1 MIGIDLKA
9 TEKFIQ
15 EEVWN
20 RNIQK
25 AYEGLDLVLTGKGKG
40 NDFLGWVNLP
50 SEIGTACGKLREY
63 R

>member
-25 AYEGLDLVLTGKGKG
+25 AYEGLDLVLTGKEKEMIFWGG
-40 NDFLGWVNLP
+40 
-50 SEIGTACGKLREY
+50 
-63 R
+63 